1 MSLLT
6 TQGLSL
12 SHGDFDV
19 FKGISFTIPQD
30 ARIGLVGPNGIGKT
44 TLLQILAGVV
54 KPDTGSVHLAS
65 GRRLGYLR
73 QEAVEAFAAR
83 DHSVYAEMLTVF
95 APLLAHSEALR
106 QMEAR
111 MAAGDHGDEI
121 VTEYGHTLEA
131 FELGGGY
138 EYEARIERVL
148 EGLGF
153 QKSQWEMLI
162 PHLSGGQKTRALL
175 ARLLLEAPDLL
186 ILDEPTN
193 HLDVEAIEWL
203 ESTLLAWEGA
213 LLVVSHDRYF
223 LDRVADRIWE
233 MSRIGV
239 EIFRGNYTAYL
250 GQRQERWT
258 RREQTFL
265 AEKERLEKEVELI
278 KRYIAW
284 RKFDE
289 ARGKLKRLS
298 RELAAIA
305 ELGLEGVQG
314 KSWSETGLGGI
325 SALTPDEAMQRIR
338 AIPRPISRPPEISM
352 RLKSVVRSGAIVLR
366 ATDVEA
372 GYPGNPLFTA
382 DPIELH
388 RGDCAALIG
397 PNGAGKTTFLRTI
410 LGSLA
415 PLGGSVALGTNLHV
429 GYFAQAHEALDPDL
443 TVLDTL
449 LSRNLL
455 PAEARNHLA
464 QYLFRG
470 DDVFKLVRALSGGER
485 GRLALSLLALE
496 GANFL
501 LLDEP
506 TNHLDIPAQET
517 LQEGLERF
525 EGTLLLVSHDRYLV
539 SRLATQ
545 IWEIREGRL
554 HVFKGTYQE
563 MLAVREREEAARKLT
578 TQGKRA
584 APSTVSVQGK
594 GAGSGPV
601 QAEATAPSPAQAQGA
616 ASALGRVKGGS
627 APQVAGGGDDR
638 AASNGKGKD
647 KSTAPASGSS
657 AREERK
663 RVQMLASLEKQ
674 IAEAEA
680 QLADWEQRLQVE
692 SEAQRHEEV
701 REISER
707 YSSTQA
713 HLEGLM
719 ESWVT
724 LAG

>member
-1 MSLLT
+1 MS
-6 TQGLSL
+6 S
-12 SHGDFDV
+12 
-19 FKGISFTIPQD
+19 KGYSFTIPQD

-54 KPDTGSVHLAS
+54 KPDTGTVHLAS

-95 APLLAHSEALR
+95 APLLARSEALR

-121 VTEYGHTLEA
+121 VSEYGHTLEA
-131 FELGGGY
+131 FEQGGGY

-153 QKSQWEMLI
+153 QKAQWEMLI

-203 ESTLLAWEGA
+203 ESTLLTWEGA

-233 MSRIGV
+233 MSRTGI
-239 EIFRGNYTAYL
+239 EIYRGNYTAYL

-352 RLKSVVRSGAIVLR
+352 RLKSVARSGAIVLR

-410 LGSLA
+410 LGTLA
-415 PLGGSVALGTNLHV
+415 PLGGSVALGSNLHV
-429 GYFAQAHEALDPDL
+429 GYFAQAHEALDPEK

-449 LSRNLL
+449 LARNLL

-470 DDVFKLVRALSGGER
+470 DDVFKPVRALSGGER

-545 IWEIREGRL
+545 IWEIRQGRL

-563 MLAVREREEAARKLT
+563 MLAVREREEAARKLAAQAKRTGPAPAQAKGAT
-578 TQGKRA
+578 TTPA
-584 APSTVSVQGK
+584 QGK
-594 GAGSGPV
+594 GGARKAAQTDGPALSPAMHTNGSS
-601 QAEATAPSPAQAQGA
+601 PSPARA
-616 ASALGRVKGGS
+616 KGGS
-627 APQVAGGGDDR
+627 AAQTQGGGDDR
-638 AASNGKGKD
+638 AAGG
-647 KSTAPASGSS
+647 ASG
-657 AREERK
+657 RRK
-663 RVQMLASLEKQ
+663 DVRSGALAL
-674 IAEAEA
+674 AEGGAETGPDA
-680 QLADWEQRLQVE
+680 GQPGEADCGGGGP
-692 SEAQRHEEV
+692 AG
-701 REISER
+701 
-707 YSSTQA
+707 
-713 HLEGLM
+713 GL
-719 ESWVT
+719 
-724 LAG
+724 

>member
-19 FKGISFTIPQD
+19 FAGISFTIPQD

-95 APLLAHSEALR
+95 EPLLARAKSLR

-111 MAAGDHGDEI
+111 MADGDHGDEI
-121 VTEYGHTLEA
+121 VSEYGHTLEA
-131 FELGGGY
+131 FEQGGGY

-153 QKSQWEMLI
+153 QKAQWEMLI

-203 ESTLLAWEGA
+203 ESTLLTWEGA

-233 MSRIGV
+233 MSRTGV
-239 EIFRGNYTAYL
+239 EIYRGNYTAYL

-338 AIPRPISRPPEISM
+338 AIPRPISRPPELSM
-352 RLKSVVRSGAIVLR
+352 RLKSVARSGAIVLR

-410 LGSLA
+410 LGNLA
-415 PLGGSVALGTNLHV
+415 PLAGSVALGTNLHV
-429 GYFAQAHEALDPDL
+429 GYFAQAHEALDPEK

-470 DDVFKLVRALSGGER
+470 DDVFKPVRALSGGER

-545 IWEIREGRL
+545 IWEIRQGRL

-563 MLAVREREEAARKLT
+563 MLAAREREEAARKLAAQT
-578 TQGKRA
+578 KRA
-584 APSTVSVQGK
+584 GPAPAQGK
-594 GAGSGPV
+594 GATASLAQSNGS
-601 QAEATAPSPAQAQGA
+601 APSPVQSEGTASSPPRAKGGSAAQAQGDGD
-616 ASALGRVKGGS
+616 GRP
-627 APQVAGGGDDR
+627 A
-638 AASNGKGKD
+638 NGTAKGKD
-647 KSTAPASGSS
+647 TSAPAPSPSPK
-657 AREERK
+657 EERK

-707 YSSTQA
+707 YSSAQA
-713 HLEGLM
+713 HLDGLM
-719 ESWVT
+719 DSWIA
-724 LAG
+724 LAN